1 MRRILL
7 IVLALVLPLKAV
19 AAGVVPI
26 VGTPEHVHA
35 VAHAPGP
42 THAGH
47 VHAGAAHAHDGC
59 DAHAHEVSTPAST
72 LHEHACP
79 HLGMA
84 SIVPPLPTFEAERFA
99 PRAPSE
105 FVATFASVVHDVPSP
120 PPTARA

>member
-35 VAHAPGP
+35 AAHAP
-42 THAGH
+42 ASM
-47 VHAGAAHAHDGC
+47 HAGAAHDGC
-59 DAHAHEVSTPAST
+59 AAHTHEVPTPAST
-72 LHEHACP
+72 LHDHACP

-84 SIVPPLPTFEAERFA
+84 SMAPPLVTFESERCA

-105 FVATFASVVHDVPSP
+105 FVATFASVVLDVPSP

>member
-7 IVLALVLPLKAV
+7 IVLAIVLPLKAV

-26 VGTPEHVHA
+26 VGAPEHGHA
-35 VAHAPGP
+35 AAHAPG
-42 THAGH
+42 AL
-47 VHAGAAHAHDGC
+47 HAGAMHAHDGC
-59 DAHAHEVSTPAST
+59 DAHAHEVSTPANT

-84 SIVPPLPTFEAERFA
+84 SIVPPLVTFESEHFV

>member
-26 VGTPEHVHA
+26 VGTPEHAHTA
-35 VAHAPGP
+35 AHAPGP
-42 THAGH
+42 MHA
-47 VHAGAAHAHDGC
+47 VHGYAAAAPAHDGCVAHAHD
-59 DAHAHEVSTPAST
+59 VSKPANA

-84 SIVPPLPTFEAERFA
+84 SIAPRLAAFEFERFA

-105 FVATFASVVHDVPSP
+105 FVATFVSVVHDVPSP
-120 PPTARA
+120 PPTRRA

>member
-26 VGTPEHVHA
+26 VGAPEHVHTA
-35 VAHAPGP
+35 AHAPGP
-42 THAGH
+42 MHAGH
-47 VHAGAAHAHDGC
+47 VYAAAAQVHDGV
-59 DAHAHEVSTPAST
+59 DAHSHDASTPANT

-84 SIVPPLPTFEAERFA
+84 SIVPPLAAFEAGHCA
-99 PRAPSE
+99 PRAPSA
-105 FVATFASVVHDVPSP
+105 FVAHFVSIVLDVPSP
-120 PPTARA
+120 PPTRRA

>member
-35 VAHAPGP
+35 AAHAPGP
-42 THAGH
+42 M
-47 VHAGAAHAHDGC
+47 HAGAAQAHDGC
-59 DAHAHEVSTPAST
+59 DAHAHEVFAPAST

-84 SIVPPLPTFEAERFA
+84 SIVPRLATFEAERFA
-99 PRAPSE
+99 PRVPSE